1 MSFLF
6 GRRRSSDAASTAHD
20 ESETLKRSS
29 HRHIL
34 DSRQDDHTSNG
45 GFRGLFRTHSD
56 SSSMPSPTATQ
67 EKAKSRSI
75 GESTPP
81 KSRRGSGT
89 RRDDSKDP
97 RGSPRRDSPAA
108 GEHREPTPP
117 GNIYDFLEYRLEMAG
132 KSKDNS
138 PDANPSTSEESRV
151 TTKDIKAMLS
161 GAPHFFLEKGKNRR
175 WYPQVI
181 FPWDEQ
187 NPVIQHMW
195 DRKPLPHASFTLST
209 LHAHLPLPDDWAVK
223 GGVPIQVLDWRRTDA
238 ISRATFDVGIFE
250 VPNMLSNNGK
260 EPGTVG
266 FRHFLELPVADA
278 TRYTGPEKPRN
289 PPYLEQVPTMPATVA
304 FDLVE
309 GWSKPYS
316 QCQSGAVYDRHRLIS
331 EGPEAW
337 KRIGVRDIN
346 LRSLVQRLEHL
357 RKFRHEMLTE
367 GSTKT
372 ILDIES
378 PRELHDILHT
388 QFLHPRPP
396 PTDIIE
402 GHPQSVKS
410 QIKTL
415 AIVLATPGAWI
426 NFSLPEWRF
435 RAGQVLWEASLHGDG
450 DCLEP
455 SSGDEKVTGDIL
467 IKSGMER
474 KWLLIQLLLSAE
486 LLVRLDAFVRV
497 GMLHDPH
504 GGHITVH
511 ELVQFEK
518 LREGKLNWDLVVV
531 RRFLNSLN
539 ITCPSPQSGPSPGG
553 SHSKP
558 LASKSH
564 EKSHRFSLFESITRR
579 SSPAVADLQSAWDC
593 ELSSSYV
600 RQQLEGLYVFAEN
613 IGWPKLAA
621 LKASMELK
629 LGDPNNPTL
638 PALVVD
644 DRWRRGEEISKEML
658 LAKEDMYTRDPCR
671 RRVKLRSSGD
681 SRSKTLGWISR
692 SWLSGFVI
700 PGEGISHLL
709 MATLL
714 ENDADALD
722 QLGSIGNL
730 YGGFVYGGRS
740 WWSKACVVGRVMSSS
755 AGAKTCMGWI
765 SSDLIPRDVI
775 TREAFKCGWLE
786 VPVEEVPQISSRPR
800 IKHGARLA
808 MESTPLGMG
817 DITPEAFTLPTENPE
832 PSGTTNVNI
841 EGLTLSVD
849 DYRPPN
855 GNGITSA
862 EASMSFSIGDA
873 DTARVSTTVSFPL
886 KYNVRFI
893 SAHECC
899 PPLGVA
905 SHKSSDREKSETQP
919 PTRPVSK
926 YTRLPGHPLHISYRY
941 KYVSLDSLSSTP
953 APQSTLSQ
961 GPEAAQGPEIIVI
974 DARGSRDR
982 ETFARAWCA
991 AVGCHAIIS
1000 RSGGTRVT
1008 CCVACSIRQARA
1020 IDAMVVVR
1028 VSE

>member
-1 MSFLF
+1 MAKKEKEK
-6 GRRRSSDAASTAHD
+6 SSSIEAST
-20 ESETLKRSS
+20 
-29 HRHIL
+29 
-34 DSRQDDHTSNG
+34 
-45 GFRGLFRTHSD
+45 
-56 SSSMPSPTATQ
+56 PS
-67 EKAKSRSI
+67 KS
-75 GESTPP
+75 G
-81 KSRRGSGT
+81 RGSSG
-89 RRDDSKDP
+89 RQNDSKNP

-108 GEHREPTPP
+108 GEHCEPAQP
-117 GNIYDFLEYRLEMAG
+117 GNIYDYLESKLEMVG
-132 KSKDNS
+132 KPKDNS
-138 PDANPSTSEESRV
+138 PGTNPSPPEESNL
-151 TTKDIKAMLS
+151 TAKDIKAMLS
-161 GAPHFFLEKGKNRR
+161 GAPHFFLEKGKNRL

-223 GGVPIQVLDWRRTDA
+223 GGVPIEVLDWRRIDG
-238 ISRATFDVGIFE
+238 INRATFDVGIFE

-260 EPGTVG
+260 EPGTIG
-266 FRHFLELPVADA
+266 FRHFLELPVADSI
-278 TRYTGPEKPRN
+278 RYTGPEKPRN
-289 PPYLEQVPTMPATVA
+289 PPYLQQVPTMAA
-304 FDLVE
+304 SAAYDLME
-309 GWSKPYS
+309 GYTKPYS
-316 QCQSGAVYDRHRLIS
+316 QCQSGAVYDRHRLICQ
-331 EGPEAW
+331 GPEAW

-346 LRSLVQRLEHL
+346 MRSLVQRLEYLCKL
-357 RKFRHEMLTE
+357 RHDILTE

-378 PRELHDILHT
+378 PRELHEILHS
-388 QFLHPRPP
+388 QFLHPCPP
-396 PTDIIE
+396 PTGIIE

-450 DCLEP
+450 DCLDP
-455 SSGDEKVTGDIL
+455 DSSNEKVPRDVL

-474 KWLLIQLLLSAE
+474 KWLLIQMLLSAE
-486 LLVRLDAFVRV
+486 LLLRLDAFVRV

-504 GGHITVH
+504 GGHITIH
-511 ELVQFEK
+511 ELAQFEK

-531 RRFLNSLN
+531 RRFLDSLN
-539 ITCPSPQSGPSPGG
+539 ITCPSPQSEPYPGG
-553 SHSKP
+553 SRPK
-558 LASKSH
+558 LFATKSH
-564 EKSHRFSLFESITRR
+564 EKRHRFSLLESITRR
-579 SSPAVADLQSAWDC
+579 GSPPVADLPSAWNC
-593 ELSSSYV
+593 ELSSSHV

-621 LKASMELK
+621 LKATMELK
-629 LGDPNNPTL
+629 LGDPNNPVL
-638 PALVVD
+638 PVLVVD
-644 DRWRRGEEISKEML
+644 GRWGREKISKEIL
-658 LAKEDMYTRDPCR
+658 LAKEDMYTRNPCR
-671 RRVKLRSSGD
+671 RRVKLCSSGD
-681 SRSKTLGWISR
+681 PQSKTLGWISR

-722 QLGSIGNL
+722 QLGSFANL
-730 YGGFVYGGRS
+730 YGGFVYGERS
-740 WWSKACVVGRVMSSS
+740 WWSKTCVAGRVLSSS

-765 SSDLIPRDVI
+765 SSDMMPRDAI
-775 TREAFKCGWLE
+775 TQEIFKCGWLE
-786 VPVEEVPQISSRPR
+786 LPVEEVPQISSRPR
-800 IKHGARLA
+800 IKHGVKLA
-808 MESTPLGMG
+808 LESTPLGMG
-817 DITPEAFTLPTENPE
+817 DITAEAFTLPTDSPE
-832 PSGTTNVNI
+832 PSATSSVKI

-849 DYRPPN
+849 DYRPLN
-855 GNGITSA
+855 GNGITTA
-862 EASMSFSIGDA
+862 QASMSFSIAGA
-873 DTARVSTTVSFPL
+873 DSAGVSTTVCFPL
-886 KYNVRFI
+886 KYNVRFV

-905 SHKSSDREKSETQP
+905 SHKPSDREKNETQQ

-941 KYVSLDSLSSTP
+941 KYVSLDSLSNTP
-953 APQSTLSQ
+953 APQSTSSQ
-961 GPEAAQGPEIIVI
+961 GPEAAQAPEIIVI
-974 DARGSRDR
+974 DARGNRDR

-1028 VSE
+1028 VGE

>member
-1 MSFLF
+1 MARKEKEKPNSI
-6 GRRRSSDAASTAHD
+6 D
-20 ESETLKRSS
+20 EST
-29 HRHIL
+29 
-34 DSRQDDHTSNG
+34 
-45 GFRGLFRTHSD
+45 
-56 SSSMPSPTATQ
+56 
-67 EKAKSRSI
+67 
-75 GESTPP
+75 P
-81 KSRRGSGT
+81 KSRRGSSA
-89 RRDDSKDP
+89 RRDDSKDA
-97 RGSPRRDSPAA
+97 RGSPRRDSR
-108 GEHREPTPP
+108 ERCEPTPP
-117 GNIYDFLEYRLEMAG
+117 GNIYDFVEYRLDMAA
-132 KSKDNS
+132 KPKDNS
-138 PDANPSTSEESRV
+138 PGVSPSPAEESRL

-161 GAPHFFLEKGKNRR
+161 GAPHFFLEKGKHRR

-223 GGVPIQVLDWRRTDA
+223 GGVPIQVLDWRRTGA
-238 ISRATFDVGIFE
+238 VNRATFDVSIFE

-278 TRYTGPEKPRN
+278 IRYTGPEKPRN
-289 PPYLEQVPTMPATVA
+289 PPYLHQVPTMAATVA
-304 FDLVE
+304 FDLME
-309 GWSKPYS
+309 GYSKPYS
-316 QCQSGAVYDRHRLIS
+316 QCQSGAVYDRHRLIC
-331 EGPEAW
+331 EGPDAW

-357 RKFRHEMLTE
+357 RKFRHEMLTD

-378 PRELHDILHT
+378 PRELHEILHT

-450 DCLEP
+450 DCLDP
-455 SSGDEKVTGDIL
+455 SSDNEKAPGDIL
-467 IKSGMER
+467 IRSGMER

-486 LLVRLDAFVRV
+486 LLLRLDAFVRV
-497 GMLHDPH
+497 GMLYDPH

-511 ELVQFEK
+511 ELVQFDK

-539 ITCPSPQSGPSPGG
+539 ITCPAPQSGPSPGG
-553 SHSKP
+553 SSKP
-558 LASKSH
+558 LATKSH
-564 EKSHRFSLFESITRR
+564 EKSHRFSLRESITRR
-579 SSPAVADLQSAWDC
+579 NSPPVVDLQSALDC
-593 ELSSSYV
+593 ELGSSHV

-629 LGDPNNPTL
+629 LGDPNNPVL
-638 PALVVD
+638 PVLIVD
-644 DRWRRGEEISKEML
+644 DRCGREKISKEML
-658 LAKEDMYTRDPCR
+658 LAKDDMYTRNPCR

-681 SRSKTLGWISR
+681 PQSKTLGWISR

-722 QLGSIGNL
+722 QLGSIANL

-740 WWSKACVVGRVMSSS
+740 WWSKACVVGRVLSSS
-755 AGAKTCMGWI
+755 TGAKTCMGWI
-765 SSDLIPRDVI
+765 SSDLMPRDVI
-775 TREAFKCGWLE
+775 TREIFKCGWLE

-817 DITPEAFTLPTENPE
+817 DITAETFTLPKENPE
-832 PSGTTNVNI
+832 PSATNNVHI

-849 DYRPPN
+849 DYRPPK
-855 GNGITSA
+855 GNGITPA

-873 DTARVSTTVSFPL
+873 DTGRVSTTVCFPL
-886 KYNVRFI
+886 RYNVRFI

-905 SHKSSDREKSETQP
+905 SHKSSDREKSEAQQS
-919 PTRPVSK
+919 TRPVSK
-926 YTRLPGHPLHISYRY
+926 CTRLPGHPLHIYYRY

-953 APQSTLSQ
+953 APQSTSSQ
-961 GPEAAQGPEIIVI
+961 GSEAAQGPEIIVI

-1028 VSE
+1028 VGE